1 MWHYRCCCQK
11 GEGKRGVLKGKI
23 AFLGSRTSYLNH
35 SLSPRSHNDTNL
47 EAKSSPLPQHHK
59 SQSKMHGMTDIAL
72 VAIRT
77 AGKSIR
83 GEAITN
89 TLSIVNY
96 KTFLSFLD
104 VL

>member
-1 MWHYRCCCQK
+1 
-11 GEGKRGVLKGKI
+11 
-23 AFLGSRTSYLNH
+23 
-35 SLSPRSHNDTNL
+35 
-47 EAKSSPLPQHHK
+47 
-59 SQSKMHGMTDIAL
+59 MHGMTDIAL
-72 VAIRT
+72 VATRT